1 MDIYFCPFFKFKKEF
16 QKIKIFSVFF
26 QSPKNAFLVFQTTK
40 YCFFGDEFVNIR
52 FFTEHENS
60 KHIDAMFFARYF
72 IHTISLEAKKTSK
85 KNERNCYHYANRKWK
100 SQKDARASPR
110 EWKTVQKWT
119 EKNERFIFKNRQT
132 AHAFIFQKT
141 WKKALMLVF
150 FGPFTRFF
158 HFLNSGKIRKMSEK
172 SHFFHFFLMLCT
184 TFS

>member
-1 MDIYFCPFFKFKKEF
+1 M
-16 QKIKIFSVFF
+16 FSVFF
-26 QSPKNAFLVFQTTK
+26 QSLENAFLVFQTTK
-40 YCFFGDEFVNIR
+40 YGFFGDDFANIS
-52 FFTEHENS
+52 FFTEHEKS
-60 KHIDAMFFARYF
+60 KHIHAIFFARYF

-132 AHAFIFQKT
+132 THAFIFQKT
-141 WKKALMLVF
+141 RKKVLMLVF

-158 HFLNSGKIRKMSEK
+158 HFFNSGKIQKMSEK

-184 TFS
+184 TFSNLFALRGKLPFL